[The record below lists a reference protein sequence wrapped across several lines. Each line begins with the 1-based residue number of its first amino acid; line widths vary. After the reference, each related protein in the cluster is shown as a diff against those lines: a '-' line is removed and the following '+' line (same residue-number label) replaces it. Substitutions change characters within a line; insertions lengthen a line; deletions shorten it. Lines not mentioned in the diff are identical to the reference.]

1 MPRFSNTD
9 SDVRSYPRQEG
20 IDEKDQT
27 ESEDEEFWEDEDEFN
42 IDNEDDKEEEEREE
56 EDVQYCVAE
65 RTKPRQRLI
74 IARGREGGLG
84 NAFVVKEMRPS
95 KAIRQEKIARLST
108 GQVTSCRCFSVTD
121 SELEVQ
127 V

>member
-1 MPRFSNTD
+1 VQFFLR
-9 SDVRSYPRQEG
+9 
-20 IDEKDQT
+20 
-27 ESEDEEFWEDEDEFN
+27 
-42 IDNEDDKEEEEREE
+42 E

-65 RTKPRQRLI
+65 RMKPRQRLI

-84 NAFVVKEMRPS
+84 NAFVIKEMRPS

-127 V
+127 YDRKI